1 MTAEPGAPACRLT
14 SWRRRG
20 LVPGVIAW
28 RRILRRGAP
37 VLGVLSVSGAARWE
51 ARAAGESVAD
61 QARSLLTQVEADPS
75 VRQLVSPATSRAGDA
90 LRQAEAASVG
100 APAHAQLL
108 ESIALE
114 WAQVAHDLKRARDAE
129 QSSDRLEQEVSSVQT
144 ELVRSRAAVEQAMA
158 RVGRAREELA
168 ELEAV
173 GPSRFPS
180 GGALPGGALPG
191 GAPRKKVLSGSAV
204 PSSAVPSSAP
214 RAQEVR

>member
-1 MTAEPGAPACRLT
+1 LT

-28 RRILRRGAP
+28 RPVLRLGAP
-37 VLGVLSVSGAARWE
+37 LLGVLSVSGAVQWE

-61 QARSLLTQVEADPS
+61 RARSLLTHVEADAS

-90 LRQAEAASVG
+90 LRRAEAASVG

-129 QSSDRLEQEVSSVQT
+129 LASDRLEQEVSSVQT
-144 ELVRSRAAVEQAMA
+144 ELVRSRAAVEQTMA

-173 GPSRFPS
+173 GASKARAGSAPR
-180 GGALPGGALPG
+180 GKALPGSAAPGRVAPGAAAPEAAPPSQ
-191 GAPRKKVLSGSAV
+191 GAR
-204 PSSAVPSSAP
+204 
-214 RAQEVR
+214 